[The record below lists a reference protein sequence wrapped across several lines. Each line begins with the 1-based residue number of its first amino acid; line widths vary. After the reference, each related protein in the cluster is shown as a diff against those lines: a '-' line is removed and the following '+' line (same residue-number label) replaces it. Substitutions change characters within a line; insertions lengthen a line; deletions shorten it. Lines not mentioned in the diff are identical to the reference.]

1 MIEIRALLFDF
12 GGTLDGNGI
21 HWRDRTY
28 RFIQQI
34 YPEIDREAFDWVDR
48 AAVDRLIDSGRAPQ
62 LTLRE
67 TMDVIATCIYEGLSL
82 DPDVKDQYVGFFCE
96 GAKKHLEQNRR
107 WLATLRDQYRLG
119 VISNNF
125 GNTQGWCDAYDLS
138 PLLDVVMDS
147 TVVGVSKPE
156 AGIFHAALSKLGVS
170 PEEAIYVGDTYSDD
184 VVGAKGAGMW
194 AAWLV
199 GEGEKECPDTS
210 LVDVQLTEL
219 QELQRFLESEGQIS
233 KN

>member
-1 MIEIRALLFDF
+1 MMEIRALLFDF

-34 YPEIDREAFDWVDR
+34 YPEIDREAFDRVDR
-48 AAVDRLIDSGRAPQ
+48 AAVDRLIDSGSAPE

-67 TMDVIATCIYEGLSL
+67 TMDVIATGIYKGLGL
-82 DPDVKDQYVGFFCE
+82 DSDVKDRYVDFFCA
-96 GAKKHLEQNRR
+96 GAKEYLEQNRR

-138 PLLDVVMDS
+138 PLLDVVIDS
-147 TVVGVSKPE
+147 TLVGVSKPE
-156 AGIFHAALSKLGVS
+156 GGIFHAALSKLGVS
-170 PEEAIYVGDTYSDD
+170 PKEAIYAGDTYSDD
-184 VVGAKGAGMW
+184 VVGAKGVGMW

-199 GEGEKECPDTS
+199 GAEDKECPDAS
-210 LVDVQLTEL
+210 LADIQLTEL
-219 QELQRFLESEGQIS
+219 QELQRFLESENRS
-233 KN
+233 